1 MQKIKT
7 ALWLWGAPS
16 IGCQMERTIGQW
28 LFAGCKHDEEEDQ
41 ILIDTC
47 RCKSDEDEGRIL
59 YLILRNYLVCV
70 VTLLQWLLVV
80 LTTAMG

>member
-1 MQKIKT
+1 MVVGST
-7 ALWLWGAPS
+7 VDWAPDGGDHRS
-16 IGCQMERTIGQW
+16 VA
-28 LFAGCKHDEEEDQ
+28 FAGCKHDEEEDQ

-47 RCKSDEDEGRIL
+47 RCKSDEDESRIL

-70 VTLLQWLLVV
+70 VTLLQWLLAV